1 MLCHSRN
8 LSAAQKAEL
17 FVGGLPEHIKV
28 DVELRE
34 PQTLQTALYMARAF
48 ERCVAATAPAPP

>member
-1 MLCHSRN
+1 MVQDYSGRFNMVLCHARN
-8 LSAAQKAEL
+8 LSAPQKAEL

-34 PQTLQTALYMARAF
+34 PQDL
-48 ERCVAATAPAPP
+48 